1 MKSETN
7 FTVSETRSFVNQAK
21 VVARL
26 LESELFQSY
35 RKTFQASTDLPLELH
50 PVSEKE
56 MAACRGSVNQ
66 NRFCHL
72 LNRGHSGCRECLMA
86 QKYFTLEGKREAQSI
101 ACFAGLQETAIPIM
115 VGSVM
120 VAQLKT
126 GQIFHE
132 APAPGSFAKVTG
144 SIDGVEASRAELEKA
159 YMATPVVEK
168 QRYQAMV
175 TLLAA
180 FSLQL
185 TKLANQ
191 IGAEQETEEE
201 DVIDL
206 VKDYIEE
213 NLIDPIHLGEVA
225 KKFKIS
231 PFHFCRK
238 FKEAT
243 GMTMTNY
250 ISEQRVN
257 LAKEALL
264 NTDGRITDIAFNSGF
279 QSLSQF
285 NRNFH
290 KITGMCPTQFRLR
303 VVA

>member
-1 MKSETN
+1 M
-7 FTVSETRSFVNQAK
+7 NQAK
-21 VVARL
+21 IVNRL
-26 LESELFQSY
+26 LESKLFQSY
-35 RKTFQASTDLPLELH
+35 RETFQASTDLPLELH
-50 PVSEKE
+50 PVSAKE
-56 MAACRGSVNQ
+56 MAACQGSVNQ

-72 LNRGHSGCRECLMA
+72 LNRGDAGCQKCLMA
-86 QKYFTLEGKREAQSI
+86 QRCFSSEGKREVRSV

-144 SIDGVEASRAELEKA
+144 SIDGIEVSHAELEKA

-168 QRYQAMV
+168 RRYQAMV

-191 IGAEQETEEE
+191 IGAEQESGEE

-206 VKDYIEE
+206 AKDYIEE

-225 KKFKIS
+225 QKFKMS

-250 ISEQRVN
+250 VSEQRVN

-264 NTDGRITDIAFNSGF
+264 NTESRITDIAFNSGF

-290 KITGMCPTQFRLR
+290 KITGMSPTRFRLR
-303 VVA
+303 VAA

>member
-1 MKSETN
+1 MDITGSSRILCQCVPQRCFDSEG
-7 FTVSETRSFVNQAK
+7 R
-21 VVARL
+21 
-26 LESELFQSY
+26 
-35 RKTFQASTDLPLELH
+35 
-50 PVSEKE
+50 
-56 MAACRGSVNQ
+56 
-66 NRFCHL
+66 
-72 LNRGHSGCRECLMA
+72 REV
-86 QKYFTLEGKREAQSI
+86 RSI

-120 VAQLKT
+120 VAQLRT
-126 GQIFHE
+126 GQVFHE
-132 APAPGSFAKVTG
+132 APVQGSFAKVTG
-144 SIDGVEASRAELEKA
+144 AIDGVGASHAELEKA

-191 IGAEQETEEE
+191 IGSEQECGEE

-206 VKDYIEE
+206 AKDYIEE
-213 NLIDPIHLGEVA
+213 NLVDPIHLTEVA
-225 KKFKIS
+225 QRFKMS

-243 GMTMTNY
+243 GTTMTNY
-250 ISEQRVN
+250 ISEQRVS
-257 LAKEALL
+257 LAKEALV
-264 NTDGRITDIAFNSGF
+264 NTENRITDIAFNSGF

-290 KITGMCPTQFRLR
+290 KITGMSPTQFRMR
-303 VVA
+303 VAA